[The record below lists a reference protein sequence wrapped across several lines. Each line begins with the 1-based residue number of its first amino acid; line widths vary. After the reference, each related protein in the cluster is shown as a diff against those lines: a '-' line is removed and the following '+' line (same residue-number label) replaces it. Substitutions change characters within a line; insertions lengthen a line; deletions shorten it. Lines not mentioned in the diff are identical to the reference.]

1 MVITYF
7 SYLWDIDGV
16 SAGSAIKA
24 KEFLAA
30 MNRLGHTTHLEW
42 RVPQPAAYASV
53 AQQAKERWLKPLLQ
67 KYLHEPKRVLANAK
81 YLFQENQIL
90 RRQKPD
96 IFFNRLELYT
106 FSGLWLSRRLNI
118 PMVIEADCPPT
129 HEHMNFYGK
138 NYMHLGDLAMKIEM
152 ANMRGADA
160 IIAISNI
167 LANYYIERG
176 IPASKIHVIPNAVDA
191 NKFAPVSRDHALA
204 KKLGLENKVV
214 IGWVGSLFGWSGIEN
229 LIGMAKHLLAQ
240 RPNVSFL
247 LVGGGKNKEFFES
260 RLHTN
265 GYASR
270 VVLPGTVPH
279 SEVPKYLSCMDI
291 VLAPYPKLDFWY
303 PSSVKLFEYMSSGK
317 ATVATRVGQ
326 VAEIIQDGKNG
337 LLFDPDRANELTE
350 KVLSLVDSAEKR
362 RQMGEQA
369 RRDVLANWTW
379 ERMAHR
385 MLDVFEEVLQRR
397 KRNVAAR

>member
-1 MVITYF
+1 MTITYF
-7 SYLWDIDGV
+7 SYLWDIDGI

-42 RVPQPAAYASV
+42 RVPQPAAHASA

-81 YLFQENQIL
+81 YLVQENQIL

-106 FSGLWLSRRLNI
+106 YSGLWLSRRLNI

-138 NYMHLGDLAMKIEM
+138 NYLHLGDLAMKIEM

-191 NKFAPVSRDHALA
+191 NKFMPVSRDHELA
-204 KKLGLENKVV
+204 RKLGLENKVV

-229 LIGMAKHLLAQ
+229 LIDMAKHLLAN
-240 RPNVSFL
+240 RSNVSFL

-265 GYASR
+265 GQASR

-362 RQMGEQA
+362 KQMGEQA

-379 ERMAHR
+379 EHMARR

-397 KRNVAAR
+397 KRNFTA